1 MAKAKK
7 EGPSRARTAGGQKLG
22 DFAVDLG
29 RLLGKTQARAQVW
42 MKQREAIAG
51 QLAHVRDTASRLLG
65 ELGEAAGL
73 RRPSRRKGAAK
84 LLQDARTAVTRG
96 AKRTREFTASQ
107 RKAQSLRMKP
117 YWTRVRK
124 AKKG

>member
-51 QLAHVRDTASRLLG
+51 QLAHVRDTASSPRRVWRG
-65 ELGEAAGL
+65 AAFGARAAGRAL
-73 RRPSRRKGAAK
+73 L
-84 LLQDARTAVTRG
+84 LLQTPAAYARRDTHRDSPPPSARRSRDG
-96 AKRTREFTASQ
+96 
-107 RKAQSLRMKP
+107 
-117 YWTRVRK
+117 
-124 AKKG
+124 